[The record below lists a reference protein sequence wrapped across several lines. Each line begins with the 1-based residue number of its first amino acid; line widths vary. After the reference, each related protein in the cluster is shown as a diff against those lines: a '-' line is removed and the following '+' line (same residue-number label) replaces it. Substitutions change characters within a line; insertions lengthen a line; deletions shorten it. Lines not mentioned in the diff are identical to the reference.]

1 MPNLI
6 LLGAE
11 RGRWDF
17 PTLREKV
24 VDKYNEFDPDSVIIE
39 KKASGQSLIQD
50 LRMTGIPIFEYQPDR
65 DKVARAYAITSLF
78 HNGRI
83 HAPFNKVWA
92 KEVMEESRAF
102 PTSTHDDYMDTL
114 TQALLWV
121 RNGGYLTHG
130 DDTWLDKAEKR
141 VYNREHRAYY

>member
-1 MPNLI
+1 MP
-6 LLGAE
+6 
-11 RGRWDF
+11 
-17 PTLREKV
+17 P
-24 VDKYNEFDPDSVIIE
+24 
-39 KKASGQSLIQD
+39 
-50 LRMTGIPIFEYQPDR
+50 
-65 DKVARAYAITSLF
+65 
-78 HNGRI
+78 
-83 HAPFNKVWA
+83 
-92 KEVMEESRAF
+92 F